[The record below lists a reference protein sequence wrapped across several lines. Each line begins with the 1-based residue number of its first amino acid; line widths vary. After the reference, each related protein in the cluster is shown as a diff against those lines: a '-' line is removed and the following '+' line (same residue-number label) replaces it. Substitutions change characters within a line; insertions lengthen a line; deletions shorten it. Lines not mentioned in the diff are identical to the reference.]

1 MARGSA
7 NEIGRVAKRFSVICL
22 RMASGPQARP
32 CPESGHVQVSFRET
46 KEGGSLMRAR
56 AGRGAGTGT
65 FYHLAAT
72 PRCEPGRGNNVRVY
86 RRATRDSWG
95 EVYRLPF
102 STSFLSVSEGKG
114 WTRKNGRVDLG
125 ILSVAFFFFSC
136 IPCRIVDRGVL
147 AKSVR
152 GKE

>member
-1 MARGSA
+1 MLQGRRKERGGELLARGSA

-46 KEGGSLMRAR
+46 KEVWCEP
-56 AGRGAGTGT
+56 GRAGTGT

-125 ILSVAFFFFSC
+125 ILSVAFFFFFF
-136 IPCRIVDRGVL
+136 RVYRVG
-147 AKSVR
+147 
-152 GKE
+152 